1 MIVLPMKQGSLEWQT
16 ARLGIPTA
24 SRFDSILTRKTMKP
38 SASQTRYLCELIAE
52 RMLGCP
58 VDDVGTSAIQRGT
71 ELEQKAVEEY
81 ELETGHVCEAVGFC
95 LEDGRRWG
103 CSPDRLIGCDG
114 ILEAKCLNATN
125 HIAAL
130 LGYKDDEHFA
140 QCQGQMMVTGRAWVD
155 LKFYNPSMP
164 SATARVDRDP
174 DYIRVLRDALE
185 AFVARLDEDTRRL
198 GVDWRGASWLTQGT
212 EARRAV

>member
-1 MIVLPMKQGSLEWQT
+1 MKQGSLEWQT

-38 SASQTRYLCELIAE
+38 SASQTRYLCELVAE

-58 VDDVGTSAIQRGT
+58 VDDVGTSAMQRGS

-81 ELETGHVCEAVGFC
+81 ELETGHTCEAVGFC
-95 LEDGRRWG
+95 LEDGKRWG
-103 CSPDRLIGCDG
+103 CSPDRLIGEYG
-114 ILEAKCLNATN
+114 LLEVKCLNAPN

-130 LGYKDDEHFA
+130 LGYVHDDHFA
-140 QCQGQMMVTGRAWVD
+140 QCQGQMMVTGRAWAD

-164 SATARVDRDP
+164 SATVRVDRDP

-185 AFVARLDEDTRRL
+185 VFVQRLDEDTRRL
-198 GVDWRGASWLTQGT
+198 GIEWRGASGLTQGT
-212 EARRAV
+212 EARRAG